1 MADKCL
7 FCEIVAGDIPAT
19 LVHQSDGAVAFAD
32 VAPKAPTHVLV
43 IPRTHLSDIGE
54 LAADH
59 EASAAVLAAI
69 AAVARKLQLESYR
82 TVFNTGPGAGQ
93 TVFHVH
99 AHILAGRDL
108 TWPPG

>member
-1 MADKCL
+1 MVDKCL
-7 FCEIVAGDIPAT
+7 FCGIVAGDIPAT
-19 LVHQSDGAVAFAD
+19 LVHESDGAVAFAD

-43 IPRTHLSDIGE
+43 IPRKHLSDIGE
-54 LAADH
+54 LATDPGA
-59 EASAAVLAAI
+59 AAAVVAEI

-82 TVFNTGPGAGQ
+82 TVFNTGQGAGQ

-99 AHILAGRDL
+99 AHLLAGRDL